1 MAGSFTLDL
10 TSFAK
15 KAGLNADKVVKK
27 VCFDLT
33 KAIIFDTPVDTGRLR
48 ANWQASIG
56 NPINSNK
63 NSTDKNGSDTF
74 ALALSAINNAPKN
87 IFYLTNNLPY
97 AYRIEFEGWSKIK
110 APKGMVR
117 INFENVKNSLF

>member
-1 MAGSFTLDL
+1 MSNFALDL
-10 TSFAK
+10 GKFAQ
-15 KAGLNADKVVKK
+15 KAGKNADKAVKK

-33 KAIIFDTPVDTGRLR
+33 SAIIFDTPVDTGRLR

-56 NPINSNK
+56 IPLLSTLD
-63 NSTDKNGSDTF
+63 STDKSGNDT
-74 ALALSAINNAPKN
+74 LASTMAAINKAAGN

-97 AYRIEFEGWSKIK
+97 AYRIEFEGWSKVK

>member
-1 MAGSFTLDL
+1 MSSFALDLGSF
-10 TSFAK
+10 AR
-15 KAGLNADKVVKK
+15 KAGQNADKAVKK

-33 KAIIFDTPVDTGRLR
+33 RAIIFDTPVDTGRLR
-48 ANWQASIG
+48 GNWQASIG
-56 NPINSNK
+56 IPIGSTLEK
-63 NSTDKNGSDTF
+63 TDKGGGDTLT
-74 ALALSAINNAPKN
+74 LAMSAINNAPKN

-97 AYRIEFEGWSKIK
+97 AYRVEFEGWSKVK